1 MLNVLRVPI
10 RAVCNIFFLAVYPAI
25 NSVDLPITFLLHT
38 GVSDLVLRLQSVMS
52 YLPHS
57 RSQSLQPQFSFLGL
71 YTFLF
76 LVLGTAHPHSRR
88 YTLKVIVCFHPV
100 SANRNVRGFN
110 SIHSPFSSLVFE
122 QVRSRSFM
130 TLRVLAQ
137 PVSGSCLASYLVT

>member
-1 MLNVLRVPI
+1 M
-10 RAVCNIFFLAVYPAI
+10 
-25 NSVDLPITFLLHT
+25 

-57 RSQSLQPQFSFLGL
+57 RSQTLQPQFSFLRW

-76 LVLGTAHPHSRR
+76 LALGTAHPHSRR

-110 SIHSPFSSLVFE
+110 SHHSPLSFSRLRTSSFTFVHDLGVCCHSLC
-122 QVRSRSFM
+122 RK
-130 TLRVLAQ
+130 
-137 PVSGSCLASYLVT
+137 